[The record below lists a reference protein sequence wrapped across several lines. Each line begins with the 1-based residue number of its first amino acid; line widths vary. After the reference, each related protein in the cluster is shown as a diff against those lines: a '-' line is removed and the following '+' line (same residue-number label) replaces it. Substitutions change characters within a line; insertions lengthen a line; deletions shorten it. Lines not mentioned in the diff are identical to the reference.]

1 MSHEGPFLITVIKN
15 VYIRLTDGRLFKFG
29 ESVLLPMIEVD
40 KNVQMLAQLEY
51 ISSVPPIPVD
61 DLSLAEIDSEFD
73 RDPLYQ
79 HLIGLIQSADDIQ
92 ATLNAIHAPVQ
103 DITEARD
110 IPAAE
115 RADKMIILV
124 EDTASGWRFDAQ
136 SFAVDDGILVLLP
149 TDVVP
154 TDPGRWIRYTGLA
167 GGGGGSVFAK
177 QTFIP
182 TASQTVFTLATIPDP
197 AGLAEVVVNGMTYE
211 QGHDYTLVGAT
222 LTWLNVSGLLDTSD
236 RLVVT
241 YQLP

>member
-15 VYIRLTDGRLFKFG
+15 VYIRLTDGRLFKYN

-40 KNVQMLAQLEY
+40 KNVQVLNQLGY
-51 ISSVPPIPVD
+51 VSSVPPLPITPFAQ
-61 DLSLAEIDSEFD
+61 AEMDSEFD
-73 RDPLYQ
+73 RDPLYPF
-79 HLIGLIQSADDIQ
+79 LMGLIQSADEIQ
-92 ATLNAIHAPVQ
+92 QTLNSIHAPVQ
-103 DITEARD
+103 DIVEARD
-110 IPAAE
+110 IPGAE
-115 RADKMIILV
+115 RSDKMIILI
-124 EDTASGWRFDAQ
+124 EDSASGWRYDEQ
-136 SFAVDDGILVLLP
+136 SFAVDDGLLVLLP
-149 TDVVP
+149 NDVVP

-167 GGGGGSVFAK
+167 GGGGGAVFSK

-182 TASQTVFTLATIPDP
+182 TIAQTVFTLATVPDP

-236 RLVVT
+236 RLVVA